1 MINKLNDFI
10 KRHELITENSTI
22 IVGVSGGPDSLAL
35 LHLLIGMK
43 RNLGLRLVVAHV
55 DHMFRGKQSENEM
68 RFVEQHCSSLGIICE
83 AKQINVS
90 DYKQKKKISTQVA
103 ARECRYRFF
112 SSMMKKYEAQYLAL
126 GHHGDDQVETVLM
139 KLVRGSTGIG
149 YAGIPIKRRFSIGH
163 IIRPLLSLS
172 REEIEHYCQ
181 SIGLEPRR
189 DPSNDKDDYTRNRIR
204 HHVLPY
210 LKRENERV
218 HERVQQFSEM
228 MIEDQNYLKELT
240 ENELNKVVK
249 KKDNTII
256 ISRESYL
263 KLPIPLQRRGIQL
276 ILKYLYQEVPP
287 SLSSIHIND
296 FLTALNNDHPSG
308 TLHYPMGLKVVKS
321 YDDFIFTYDERAIK
335 AYNYV
340 HEVPSQIELPNG
352 DLILSEIIE
361 QLPNGL
367 NGNHS
372 IVIDINS
379 VELPLVIR
387 TRKPG
392 DKMTLKGTDGTK
404 KIKDIFIDQ
413 KIPLYERDE
422 WPVVEDRYGRI
433 IWLPGL
439 KKSSFETEFNGNKQY
454 ILLQFKKH

>member
-35 LHLLIGMK
+35 LHLLIGLK
-43 RNLGLRLVVAHV
+43 RSFGLKLIVAHV

-83 AKQINVS
+83 ATQINVS

-126 GHHGDDQVETVLM
+126 GHHGDDQIETVLM
-139 KLVRGSTGIG
+139 KLVRGSTGLG
-149 YAGIPIKRRFSIGH
+149 YAGIPVKRPFSIGH

-204 HHVLPY
+204 HRVLPY

-240 ENELNKVVK
+240 ENELNKVMK

-296 FLTALNNDHPSG
+296 FLAALNNNHPSG

-321 YDDFIFTYDERAIK
+321 YDDIIFTYDERAIK
-335 AYNYV
+335 EYNYV

-352 DLILSEIIE
+352 DLIFSEIIK
-361 QLPNGL
+361 QLPNGV

-372 IVIDINS
+372 IVLDKNS

-439 KKSSFETEFNGNKQY
+439 KKSSFETELNGNKQY